1 MESAFKTKLDHFP
14 RLTIKDNKQLF
25 KLADILAEIEAAKE
39 NPKFATLLSYLDSSS
54 GILPIINKLPY
65 NLQEKWTTQASNYKK
80 RYDISY
86 PPFSFLLQFP
96 QDMSRVR
103 NDPGFQYKGQFKL
116 KGKQSTTIPLS
127 GSGSRDRLSVRT
139 NKTEFVTKPSKVISQ
154 MCVIHST
161 SQSPHSLKDCRTL
174 RSEKVAERK
183 KILKDVAV
191 IQSIWLE
198 TAKQI

>member
-1 MESAFKTKLDHFP
+1 MESALKTKLDHFP
-14 RLTIKDNKQLF
+14 RLTIKDNKQLYE
-25 KLADILAEIEAAKE
+25 LADILAEIEAVKE
-39 NPKFATLLSYLDSSS
+39 NPKYATLLSYFDSSS

-65 NLQEKWTTQASNYKK
+65 NIQEKWTTQASNYKK

-86 PPFSFLLQFP
+86 PPFSFLVQFLQ
-96 QDMSRVR
+96 
-103 NDPGFQYKGQFKL
+103 DPGFQYEGQFKL